1 MGANGTTDLSAEAAA
16 SNVLAAVAS
25 EERLR
30 LLETRL
36 AALADATDTSW
47 VISAAALV
55 ILMQLGFAML
65 EAGTVRVHNVITT
78 YCKNVVD
85 FVVAT
90 LVACL
95 WGYQIAYN
103 VNPLALG
110 EPSERSHEHERFVI
124 HVAFQAVATTI
135 VSGAMAERTTVLGYG
150 VVSVLV
156 STVFCIGVRLTWGGG
171 WLNERGFIDT
181 AGSGVVHLLSGA
193 AALAGIY
200 AVGPRMGR
208 WDLAMQSSFVPNSIP
223 SVITGALLLFVG
235 WFGLNP
241 GSTLG
246 MASQSQRHAA
256 AASAMATVLAASS
269 STMAMVTM
277 SLVSSRGRRLDI
289 MAATGALLSGLVS
302 ITAGCDVIDPWA
314 SLIVGAVAAPVFRA
328 SSVMLRSKLRID
340 DVVDAFAVRGA
351 TGAWGCV
358 AVGLFHR
365 HEGLLVAGRASLL
378 GSQLLGCV
386 VLASL
391 GGGITL
397 LGALVLRRL
406 GCLRCTEETE
416 IIGLDNEFGLSPW
429 ADTERSRKLQR
440 CAGAANLLQKKG
452 FSPVDVVDALYCLRE
467 IICRPFTPQAADYK
481 LDGEVMDILRHL
493 SGEPSTRIACD
504 ANEDE
509 GQQPDAYPIIS
520 SLPLPPISLP
530 PSAHNMN
537 KTDNTRPLFTRA
549 NTQPM
554 AQPKVKVKHVAFLS
568 HHKEDAGDGARIFK
582 DTASRLLSGTQGWGA
597 QKGAEELQGST
608 PKRLRQLAEKEHIEN
623 LIYLDSAELKDLN
636 KLLDD
641 VEASANYIIMLSRH
655 VLERPWVLAELC
667 AAHKSGKNIIAVL
680 VEYPRKQ
687 DDPKA
692 FRHPLDLEAAI
703 SEWREFANTA
713 SKGRRR
719 SSRKMRVVSQSVL
732 AISRRGSRDLC
743 FELAAEQEL
752 SEKGGS
758 EPDSPESSFPRRQPS
773 DSPEVSFAAK
783 TSSANSSFAART
795 STADSS
801 PTSARDVHP
810 TRRRRFS
817 HGILNL
823 PSSPSAKASSPWS
836 SPAVVAPSSFTN
848 GQEE

>member
-1 MGANGTTDLSAEAAA
+1 MEGNEATDFSVEGSTSGALA
-16 SNVLAAVAS
+16 SVSS

-36 AALADATDTSW
+36 AELSDATDTSW

-55 ILMQLGFAML
+55 ILMQLGFAMF
-65 EAGTVRVHNVITT
+65 EAGTVRVHNIIST
-78 YCKNVVD
+78 YCKNVID

-90 LVACL
+90 LVSCL
-95 WGYQIAYN
+95 WGYLIAYR

-110 EPSERSHEHERFVI
+110 EPGERSHEHERFVI
-124 HVAFQAVATTI
+124 HTAFQAAATTI

-150 VVSVLV
+150 VISVLV
-156 STVFCIGVRLTWGGG
+156 STVFCIGVQLTWGGG
-171 WLNERGFIDT
+171 WLTERDFVDF
-181 AGSGVVHLLSGA
+181 AGSGVVHLQSGT

-200 AVGPRMGR
+200 VVGPRMGR
-208 WDLAMQSSFVPNSIP
+208 WELAMQSNFVPNSIP

-235 WFGLNP
+235 WFGFNP

-246 MASQSQRHAA
+246 MTSQSQRHAA
-256 AASAMATVLAASS
+256 AASAMTTALAASS
-269 STMAMVTM
+269 STMAMVMM
-277 SLVSSRGRRLDI
+277 SLVSSRGHRLDI

-314 SLIVGAVAAPVFRA
+314 SLIVGAVAAPVFQA
-328 SSVMLRSKLRID
+328 SSECLRSKLRID
-340 DVVDAFAVRGA
+340 DVVDAFAVHGA

-365 HEGLLVAGRASLL
+365 HEGLLVTGRASLL

-386 VLASL
+386 VLAALS
-391 GGGITL
+391 GGITL

-416 IIGLDNEFGLSPW
+416 IIGLDNEFGLS
-429 ADTERSRKLQR
+429 AYSERTRKLQR

-493 SGEPSTRIACD
+493 SSDEPNAGISCD
-504 ANEDE
+504 TNEDQ
-509 GQQPDAYPIIS
+509 GRDAEPFPVGS
-520 SLPLPPISLP
+520 STPLPPISP
-530 PSAHNMN
+530 HRSEQN
-537 KTDNTRPLFTRA
+537 KLRPLFTLP
-549 NTQPM
+549 NT
-554 AQPKVKVKHVAFLS
+554 QPKVKVKHVAFLS

-582 DTASRLLSGTQGWGA
+582 DTASRLLSGTQGWRA
-597 QKGAEELQGST
+597 QKGAEEPQGGT
-608 PKRLRQLAEKEHIEN
+608 PKRLRQLAEKDHIEN

-680 VEYPRKQ
+680 VEYPRKH

-692 FRHPLDLEAAI
+692 FRHPVDLEAAI
-703 SEWREFANTA
+703 SEWREYANTE

-719 SSRKMRVVSQSVL
+719 SSRRMRTVSQSVL
-732 AISRRGSRDLC
+732 AISRRTSRDETAERSVGSSMGLDDVPSSL
-743 FELAAEQEL
+743 FQQQLSAA
-752 SEKGGS
+752 KGSGR
-758 EPDSPESSFPRRQPS
+758 EDPPGSPESSFQRHHPS
-773 DSPEVSFAAK
+773 DSPDV
-783 TSSANSSFAART
+783 SFAART
-795 STADSS
+795 ASADSS
-801 PTSARDVHP
+801 PTSSKDG
-810 TRRRRFS
+810 TSRRRRFS
-817 HGILNL
+817 HGML
-823 PSSPSAKASSPWS
+823 PLPRSPSASLSSPWI
-836 SPAVVAPSSFTN
+836 SPMAVAPATVTN
-848 GQEE
+848 GQEK